1 MATIIIEG
9 SGEKQSPS
17 SSSVAEERR
26 VAGST
31 SIAHSN
37 VVHGTIVQ
45 TTVKEHYN
53 DNTKNNDDD
62 DDATSSGRKEI
73 ITFQQSSLS
82 PPEAIVSPLSG
93 DDIIKL
99 NNPSLIRRIQL
110 FFINGYS
117 AILVFILHLIT
128 LESIF
133 SIILCVV
140 LTMCKFVIS

>member
-31 SIAHSN
+31 RIAHSN
-37 VVHGTIVQ
+37 VVHGSIVQ

-53 DNTKNNDDD
+53 YNTNNDDD

-82 PPEAIVSPLSG
+82 PPEPILSPLSD

>member
-17 SSSVAEERR
+17 SSSVADERR

-53 DNTKNNDDD
+53 YNTNNDDD

-82 PPEAIVSPLSG
+82 PPEAIVSPLAD